1 MTSTDVCKYTS
12 PTSMLVVPLSWS
24 TDCGITPANTV
35 GFLIAGRRAMRLM
48 ERLRDMLA
56 AVSTSTLK
64 KREQRRFGLLTKRA
78 PDEMKNDAVSLANRM
93 TVLARR

>member
-1 MTSTDVCKYTS
+1 
-12 PTSMLVVPLSWS
+12 
-24 TDCGITPANTV
+24 
-35 GFLIAGRRAMRLM
+35 MRLM

-93 TVLARR
+93 TVRPTTIRFSQSTPQSRLVSHPHQNRSKNRADFAASQ